1 MTTLVRSR
9 EALAAVRLDV
19 GAHPSP
25 DKGLCLLEAC
35 AWAAGEMHGD
45 HPACVSLFL
54 GAFGRRLNDLLPD
67 GPRQR
72 LNPFIERMVGTAGDG
87 LDDVRRHM
95 AVDWAARTAVPRY
108 LDVAGMA
115 GAAQQLRDLAPVVD
129 KATHRAARKALAD
142 VRAVTWSMRQARR
155 AKLRDLF
162 IVEFKKNPP
171 TTVAAAAAAAAAAA
185 VAVAAAVDV
194 DAAAVVAAAVAVV
207 ADAAVAVAVAA
218 AVDVDAAAAAAAAV
232 DVAAEWPSWG
242 QVYDAVRRA
251 LREKWSDASNTGAL
265 AEVIRLNQSG
275 AIDLFDRMIDTSAVK
290 MVSS

>member
-171 TTVAAAAAAAAAAA
+171 TTVDAAAA
-185 VAVAAAVDV
+185 VDAAV
-194 DAAAVVAAAVAVV
+194 AAAVVAA
-207 ADAAVAVAVAA
+207 
-218 AVDVDAAAAAAAAV
+218 VDAAAAAAV